1 MKKTFPFLSHSKTQT
16 IVNCPPINTILCNP
30 NMNHSTKRHLPHTFP
45 DTTNVHLLE
54 IGTQSSSQPDTE
66 NGDTQEETT
75 SHTLSIDAL
84 PVANNPP
91 INNNT
96 TILSSSNDY
105 SR

>member
-1 MKKTFPFLSHSKTQT
+1 
-16 IVNCPPINTILCNP
+16 
-30 NMNHSTKRHLPHTFP
+30 MNHSTKRHLPHTFP